1 MMQSKYFGFIFT
13 VFLTLLVSSCS
24 NGGKSPTDIVNYGQ
38 LVSVSKQE
46 LNNATSSGI
55 LSTDQYSYAN
65 PYMLGVLQQI
75 AGSYLHYES
84 NSAVFLETVVNL
96 DKRLN
101 NEIANVQNTKNL
113 YNYDPILSTSSSM
126 IESVSVFAM
135 KYKTPGQDSETMP
148 DQIERV
154 ASGLVI
160 IPNMSNGA
168 KIRGVVLYFHGTV
181 FAKNQVPSCLGIPK
195 SGMNPISAN
204 QPSYCN
210 LPGNLLGVNEMDVY
224 GALSV
229 FAESGFA
236 VIAPDYVGMGADYNN
251 VHPYAIFPQVNAKS
265 GLYMLEGLNNILE
278 SYSYQVESPLPLFI
292 TGYSEGGAYAVSA
305 SYLAQNEL
313 SSFVN
318 ENNIQIAVTSP
329 LEGAY
334 SLQDQMQYEFDPL
347 YDGMFSCPSQTESN
361 FVCGESSVMI
371 SDGESINPVAY
382 NMNNWKVGS
391 STLAAVSKPLLLAYT
406 QSSVV
411 YYLFNNLTT
420 AYNFIFTPQFWSNIP
435 IYINHKLILANL
447 YQMFGGIYGPY
458 LSDDMLQA
466 SILLNT
472 EARSRP
478 FDTLKDYP
486 IMLYDGNIAAFS
498 VESHLIAPLGDN
510 NQASIFMH
518 TGIQTNPIFVEV
530 VNSAATYNWQ
540 TKYPIHF
547 IHLAYDSVVTVM
559 NSYQA
564 ISCMTTG
571 KSFIANESYQVSS
584 YGLCSTTPSA
594 IGLISETIIPNFQ
607 INNNSV
613 QMKPL
618 NLDKSINS
626 SAISKFWQAPQYS
639 DLSNLPESIVPSELI
654 DFLELNDYSVPFDHL
669 SIPTLGNIIALC
681 TFENYLNSGVSGAA
695 NSVCQ

>member
-1 MMQSKYFGFIFT
+1 MRKKHFSSIFT
-13 VFLTLLVSSCS
+13 VILVLFVSSCS
-24 NGGKSPTDIVNYGQ
+24 NGGSSPTDGVNYGQ
-38 LVSVSKQE
+38 LVSVSQQQ
-46 LNNATSSGI
+46 LNNATSSGV
-55 LSTDQYSYAN
+55 LSTNQYSYAN

-75 AGSYLHYES
+75 SGSYLHYES
-84 NSAVFLETVVNL
+84 DSTAFLNAVTDI

-101 NEIANVQNTKNL
+101 NEIANIDNTKSL
-113 YNYDPILSTSSSM
+113 YNYNPVLSTSSSM

-135 KYKTPGQDSETMP
+135 KYKTPGQDAETMS
-148 DQIERV
+148 DQIERT

-204 QPSYCN
+204 QPDYCN
-210 LPGNLLGVNEMDVY
+210 LPGNHLGVNEMDVY

-236 VIAPDYVGMGADYNN
+236 VIAPDYVGMGSDYDN

-265 GLYMLEGLNNILE
+265 GLYMLEGLNQILE
-278 SYSYQVESPLPLFI
+278 SYGYQTESTLPLFI

-313 SSFVN
+313 SNFVN
-318 ENNIQIAVTSP
+318 KNKIQIAVTSP

-361 FVCGESSVMI
+361 FICGESSVMI
-371 SDGESINPVAY
+371 SDGESINPIVY
-382 NMNNWKVGS
+382 NLNNWKVGS
-391 STLAAVSKPLLLAYT
+391 STLAALAKPLLLAYT

-420 AYNFIFTPQFWSNIP
+420 AYNFIFTPQFWSGIP
-435 IYINHKLILANL
+435 VYMNHHLVFANL
-447 YQMFGGIYGPY
+447 YQLFGGIYGPY
-458 LSDDMLQA
+458 ISDDMLQA
-466 SILLNT
+466 SIILNT
-472 EARSRP
+472 EARSIP
-478 FDTLKDYP
+478 FNTLKDYP
-486 IMLYDGNIAAFS
+486 VMLYDGNIAAFS

-518 TGIQTNPIFVEV
+518 TGIQTNPIFVDV
-530 VNSAATYNWQ
+530 VNAAATYNWQ
-540 TKYPIHF
+540 TNYPINF

-564 ISCMTTG
+564 VSCMTTG

-584 YGLCSTTPSA
+584 YGVCSTRPSTA
-594 IGLISETIIPNFQ
+594 GLISETIIPNFQ

-618 NLDKSINS
+618 NLDKTINS
-626 SAISKFWQAPQYS
+626 AAISKFWQAPQYS
-639 DLSNLPESIVPSELI
+639 DLANLPESVVPSALI

-681 TFENYLNSGVSGAA
+681 TFENYLKSGVSGAS